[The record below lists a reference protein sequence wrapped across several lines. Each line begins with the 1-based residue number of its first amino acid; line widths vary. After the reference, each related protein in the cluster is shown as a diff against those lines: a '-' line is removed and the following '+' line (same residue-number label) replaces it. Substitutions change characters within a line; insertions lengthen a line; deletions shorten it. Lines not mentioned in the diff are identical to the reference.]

1 MQDVNYF
8 VLLRRF
14 NSLVPVLVFCAA
26 IVCLVYLKPAA
37 ALHFIR
43 KASRS
48 LLCCAEA
55 PPQHKWTGRG
65 EELSSGKRKRRR
77 SENKRRIV
85 RLSKGEEKQRAIIAA
100 S

>member
-1 MQDVNYF
+1 M
-8 VLLRRF
+8 
-14 NSLVPVLVFCAA
+14 PVLVFCTAV
-26 IVCLVYLKPAA
+26 ICLVHLEPAA

-55 PPQHKWTGRG
+55 PPQHVRTGRG
-65 EELSSGKRKRRR
+65 EELSGRKRKRRR
-77 SENKRRIV
+77 SENKSRTV
-85 RLSKGEEKQRAIIAA
+85 RLSEGGEKQRSIITA